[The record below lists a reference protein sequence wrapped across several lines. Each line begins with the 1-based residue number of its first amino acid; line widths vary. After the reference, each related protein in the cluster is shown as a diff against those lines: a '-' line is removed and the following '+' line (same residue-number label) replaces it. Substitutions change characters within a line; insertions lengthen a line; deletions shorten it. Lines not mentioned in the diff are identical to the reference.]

1 VAGRW
6 QRLLDELARADGWT
20 TAAELASR
28 LGVTT
33 RTVRTWVAAA
43 NAADGAAGASAG
55 SAVRATAAATA
66 GGTAGATAGPMAGA
80 PVIRSGPDG
89 YRLDRAALAA
99 RTATTALD
107 EPAAD
112 RPDGRQALLI
122 RRLLD
127 ADGGVDV
134 YETAAELHVSD
145 STLDADLARVRA
157 RLDGT
162 GLGLERRD
170 FTVRLVGP
178 EGARRRLL
186 GELFR
191 EESARGRGVA
201 EALRRRF
208 PALPG
213 FREAL
218 IAGLDEA
225 GYAPNEYAL
234 DDVLLHLAIAVDR
247 VTGDRALE
255 VGDEPATPPEDD
267 PVGELLDRVV
277 RDRLGVQLPAADLA
291 HLARLTR
298 TRAATRRVDAEAR
311 PASPR
316 AGLVRGIVRRAAS
329 EYLVDLTD
337 DEFIDRLALH
347 VDNLA
352 ERSADRSF
360 SRNPLTAQIKAAY
373 PLIYE
378 LAVFV
383 ASELRRA
390 DGIQVNDDEIAY
402 LAMHLGAHLD
412 RRRAADEVRVVID
425 VPAYH
430 DLRATLAA
438 RVAETAGD
446 GVHVAIAG
454 ETDASGADVIVA
466 VVPPAGIGARLVL
479 VSPLPTADDL
489 ERVRAEIAALRRSRR
504 LARLAARLAET
515 IEPGFFVRGM
525 RGLDREGVIRMLGDR
540 LIEAGVV
547 DRSYVDG
554 AVERERMSSTAFAD
568 HLAVPHAMT
577 MSARRTA
584 IAIAIDDA
592 PVDWAGTPVHVVALI
607 AFADSGRAEFQEV
620 FDQFVEAFS
629 DRENVLRL
637 VRGAQDHAG
646 LVTELARLM
655 DDAA

>member
-1 VAGRW
+1 
-6 QRLLDELARADGWT
+6 
-20 TAAELASR
+20 
-28 LGVTT
+28 
-33 RTVRTWVAAA
+33 
-43 NAADGAAGASAG
+43 
-55 SAVRATAAATA
+55 
-66 GGTAGATAGPMAGA
+66 
-80 PVIRSGPDG
+80 
-89 YRLDRAALAA
+89 
-99 RTATTALD
+99 
-107 EPAAD
+107 
-112 RPDGRQALLI
+112 
-122 RRLLD
+122 
-127 ADGGVDV
+127 
-134 YETAAELHVSD
+134 
-145 STLDADLARVRA
+145 
-157 RLDGT
+157 
-162 GLGLERRD
+162 
-170 FTVRLVGP
+170 
-178 EGARRRLL
+178 
-186 GELFR
+186 
-191 EESARGRGVA
+191 
-201 EALRRRF
+201 
-208 PALPG
+208 
-213 FREAL
+213 
-218 IAGLDEA
+218 
-225 GYAPNEYAL
+225 
-234 DDVLLHLAIAVDR
+234 
-247 VTGDRALE
+247 
-255 VGDEPATPPEDD
+255 
-267 PVGELLDRVV
+267 
-277 RDRLGVQLPAADLA
+277 
-291 HLARLTR
+291 
-298 TRAATRRVDAEAR
+298 
-311 PASPR
+311 
-316 AGLVRGIVRRAAS
+316 VRGIVRRAAS